1 MGGQGGVRGRRGP
14 LFGRRL
20 SFRTTKTTQ
29 SFSISGFTRDSDGTQ
44 LDACDVVLYESA
56 TDLPVART
64 VSDASGNY
72 SMTLGNNAGTF
83 YVVAYKDGSPDVFGT
98 TVDTLVLS

>member
-1 MGGQGGVRGRRGP
+1 M
-14 LFGRRL
+14 RL
-20 SFRTTKTTQ
+20 PHVAAFRSPRCTNR
-29 SFSISGFTRDSDGTQ
+29 FSISGVTRDSAGTQ

-64 VSDASGNY
+64 VSGASGDY
-72 SMTLGNNAGTF
+72 SITLGNNAGFF

-98 TVDTLVLS
+98 TVDTLVLA